1 MDASDRVSGHSPLHF
16 DLSTFD
22 IYGTLSVGAQLH
34 MAPPSAN
41 LLPTQLAEFIRASKL
56 TQWFSVPAALTYMA
70 RFGAVQDGDFP
81 ALRRLLWCGEVL
93 PTPTLIHWMRRLPHV
108 QFTNL
113 YGPTEATIAS
123 SYYTVPAC
131 PRGDRD
137 PIPIGTACDGEELLV
152 LDETLRLSRPGEIGD
167 LYIGGAGLSPG
178 YWRNR
183 EATRA
188 AFVPDPRAADGG
200 GRIYRTGDLGRVGP
214 DGLCYFNG
222 RADSQVKSRGYRIE
236 LGEIETALNAVPGV
250 QECAVVAISSS
261 GFETTVICGAY
272 VAGTA
277 DVNPAWLRE
286 QLRRLVPDYMVPM
299 RWKAFDRLPKN
310 VNGKIDRRMLKE
322 LFEREGRSP
331 GVEERPGPTGVSAA
345 TETGR

>member
-1 MDASDRVSGHSPLHF
+1 MV
-16 DLSTFD
+16 
-22 IYGTLSVGAQLH
+22 
-34 MAPPSAN
+34 PPSGN
-41 LLPTQLAEFIRASKL
+41 LLPTQLAEFIRASEL

-70 RFGAVQDGDFP
+70 KFGVVQDGDFP

-123 SYYTVPAC
+123 SYYRVPAC
-131 PRGDRD
+131 PRDDRD
-137 PIPIGTACDGEELLV
+137 PISIGTACAGEEILV
-152 LDETLRLSRPGEIGD
+152 LDEKLRPSPPGEIGE

-178 YWRNR
+178 YWRNP

-188 AFVPDPRAADGG
+188 AFIPDPRAADGS
-200 GRIYRTGDLGRVGP
+200 GRIYRTGDLGRVGD
-214 DGLCYFNG
+214 DGLCYFIG

-236 LGEIETALNAVPGV
+236 LGEIEIAFNALPGV
-250 QECAVVAISSS
+250 RECAVVATSSS

-272 VAGTA
+272 AA
-277 DVNPAWLRE
+277 DSAELSPALLRE
-286 QLRRLVPDYMVPM
+286 QLRSLVPDYMVPT

-322 LFEREGRSP
+322 LFEREVQEGPRTAD
-331 GVEERPGPTGVSAA
+331 VARPGPAGVSAPA
-345 TETGR
+345 GTRR